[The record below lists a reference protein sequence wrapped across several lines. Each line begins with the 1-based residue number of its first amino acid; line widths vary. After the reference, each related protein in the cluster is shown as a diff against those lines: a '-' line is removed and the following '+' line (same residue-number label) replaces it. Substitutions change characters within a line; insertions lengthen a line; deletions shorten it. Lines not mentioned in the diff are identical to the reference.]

1 MTQRFP
7 QDPRSYY
14 SIAMVR
20 AMQNNATEALPML
33 QKAFELA
40 PQLRS
45 NAVMEQAFAAFRGN
59 PQFQQLVNPH

>member
-1 MTQRFP
+1 
-7 QDPRSYY
+7 
-14 SIAMVR
+14 
-20 AMQNNATEALPML
+20 MQNNATEALPML